1 MFTKDPSLR
10 SHEVV
15 DGMDKGGPRAHLRNV
30 GLLKEEL
37 KKPFIAIVNTYNEMH
52 PGHFHLNEL
61 VGHVRD
67 GIYAAGG
74 IPFAFGTIAIC
85 DGFAQANIGMCYTL
99 PSREVIADSIE
110 VMVEGHRYDGMVL
123 VGGCDKI
130 VPALLM
136 AAARLDIP
144 AIVVTGGPMMPGRYR
159 GQELPTYHT
168 KETAGKVER
177 GLLPESVLEE
187 MEECLS
193 PTAGSCAM
201 MGTANSMSIVAE
213 VLGLTMPGCATAHA
227 VEGIKRRIAK
237 ASGYRIVDLVR
248 SGSKP
253 SSILTREAFTNA
265 IKVAMSVGGST
276 NCLLHVP
283 AIARECGITIT
294 PRDFEEISRT
304 TPYVAKIVPS
314 GVQTLRDLED
324 AGGVPAVMK
333 ELGDLLDTHQMTVS
347 GLTIGEIAEAAEN
360 KNTKV
365 IKPVSEAYSQQGSL
379 AILHGSLAPEG
390 AVVKQTAVK
399 PEMLVHKGTARVYNS
414 EDAAVAALK
423 SGQIHS
429 GDVIVVRYE
438 GPKGGPGMREMLT
451 ATSYIIGMGLDDV
464 ALVTDGRFSGA
475 TKGPVIGHISPEAAE
490 GGPIGLV
497 QDGDLISIDIPGR
510 TLDLLVSEEELAKRR
525 QTLVH
530 PAPKITKG
538 YMVRYARDVSSAS
551 EGAIL
556 K

>member
-333 ELGDLLDTHQMTVS
+333 ELGDLLDTNQMTVS

-538 YMVRYARDVSSAS
+538 YMVRYVRDVSSAS

>member
-1 MFTKDPSLR
+1 MFKKDPSLR

-61 VGHVRD
+61 VGHIRD
-67 GIYAAGG
+67 GVYAAGG
-74 IPFAFGTIAIC
+74 VPFAFGTIAIC

-99 PSREVIADSIE
+99 PSREVIADSVE
-110 VMVEGHRYDGMVL
+110 VMIEGHRYDGMIL

-136 AAARLDIP
+136 AAARVDIP

-187 MEECLS
+187 MEERLS

-237 ASGYRIVDLVR
+237 ASGYRIVDLIRNGV
-248 SGSKP
+248 KP
-253 SSILTREAFTNA
+253 SSFLTRAAFINA

-276 NCLLHVP
+276 NCLLHIP

-294 PRDFEEISRT
+294 PQDFEEISRT

-333 ELGDLLDTHQMTVS
+333 ELGDLLDTTQMTVS
-347 GLTIGEIAEAAEN
+347 GMTIGEIAAAAEN
-360 KNTKV
+360 KNTQV
-365 IKPVSEAYSQQGSL
+365 IKPVGEAYSQQGSL

-399 PEMLVHKGTARVYNS
+399 PEMLVHQGPARVFNS

-423 SGQIHS
+423 AGQIRS

-475 TKGPVIGHISPEAAE
+475 TKGPVLGHISPEAAE

-497 QDGDLISIDIPGR
+497 YEGDLIRIDIPGR

-525 QTLVH
+525 LTLVH

-551 EGAIL
+551 QGAVL

>member
-15 DGMDKGGPRAHLRNV
+15 DGMDKGGPRAHLRNL
-30 GLLKEEL
+30 GLTKEEL

-61 VGHVRD
+61 VGHIRD
-67 GIYAAGG
+67 GVYAAGG
-74 IPFAFGTIAIC
+74 VPFAFGTIAIC
-85 DGFAQANIGMCYTL
+85 DGFAQANLGMCYTL
-99 PSREVIADSIE
+99 PSREVIADSVE

-159 GQELPTYHT
+159 GHEYPTYYT
-168 KETAGKVER
+168 KEIAGKVER
-177 GLLPESVLEE
+177 GLLPESVLED
-187 MEECLS
+187 MEERLS

-201 MGTANSMSIVAE
+201 MGTANSMSVVAE
-213 VLGLTMPGCATAHA
+213 VLGLTMPGCGTAHA

-237 ASGYRIVDLVR
+237 ASGMRIVDLVR
-248 SGSKP
+248 NGVKP
-253 SSILTREAFTNA
+253 STFLTRASFINA

-276 NCLLHVP
+276 NCLLHIP
-283 AIARECGITIT
+283 AIARECGISIT
-294 PRDFEEISRT
+294 PRDFEEISRS
-304 TPYVAKIVPS
+304 TPYIAKIVPS

-333 ELGDLLDTHQMTVS
+333 ELGDLLDTSQMTVS
-347 GLTIGEIAEAAEN
+347 GMTIGEIAAQAEN
-360 KNTKV
+360 RDTQV

-399 PEMLVHKGTARVYNS
+399 PEMLVHKGPARVFNS
-414 EDAAVAALK
+414 EDAAVVALK
-423 SGQIHS
+423 AGQIRS

-475 TKGPVIGHISPEAAE
+475 TRGPVLGHISPEAAE

-497 QDGDLISIDIPGR
+497 EEGDIISIDIPGR
-510 TLDLLVSEEELAKRR
+510 TLDLLVSDEELAKRR
-525 QTLVH
+525 KMIVH
-530 PAPKITKG
+530 PKPKITRG

-551 EGAIL
+551 QGAIL
-556 K
+556 R

>member
-1 MFTKDPSLR
+1 MIIKDPAYR
-10 SHEVV
+10 SREVV
-15 DGMDKGGPRAHLRNV
+15 NGLDKGGPRAHLKNV
-30 GLLKEEL
+30 GLLNEEL

-85 DGFAQANIGMCYTL
+85 DGYAQANVGMCYSL
-99 PSREVIADSIE
+99 PSREIIADSIE
-110 VMVEGHRYDGMVL
+110 VMVEAHRYDGMVL

-159 GQELPTYHT
+159 GQELPTYYT
-168 KETAGKVER
+168 KESAGKVQR
-177 GLLPESVLEE
+177 GLLPEKALDE

-201 MGTANSMSIVAE
+201 MGTANSMSVFAE
-213 VLGLTMPGCATAHA
+213 AVGLTMPGCATAHA

-237 ASGYRIVDLVR
+237 MSGYRIVDLVR
-248 SGSKP
+248 SGSNP
-253 SSILTREAFTNA
+253 SAILTRAAFTNA
-265 IKVAMSVGGST
+265 IKVTMSVGGST
-276 NCLLHVP
+276 NCLLHIP

-294 PRDFEEISRT
+294 PQDFEEISRS

-314 GVQTLRDLED
+314 GVQTLKDLED
-324 AGGVPAVMK
+324 AGGVPVVMK
-333 ELGDLLDTHQMTVS
+333 ELGDFLDTTQMTVS

-360 KNTKV
+360 KNSQV
-365 IKPVSEAYSQQGSL
+365 IKPVSEAYSLQGSL
-379 AILHGSLAPEG
+379 AILHGSLAPDG

-399 PEMLVHKGTARVYNS
+399 PEMLVHEGPARVFNS
-414 EDAAVAALK
+414 EDEAVASLRAGK
-423 SGQIHS
+423 ICS
-429 GDVIVVRYE
+429 GDVIVIRYE

-451 ATSYIIGMGLDDV
+451 ATSFLIGMGLDDV

-497 QDGDLISIDIPGR
+497 REGDLISIDIPGR
-510 TLDLLVSEEELAKRR
+510 TLNLQVAEEVLRVRR

-538 YMVRYARDVSSAS
+538 YLVRYARDVSSAS
-551 EGAIL
+551 QGAIL